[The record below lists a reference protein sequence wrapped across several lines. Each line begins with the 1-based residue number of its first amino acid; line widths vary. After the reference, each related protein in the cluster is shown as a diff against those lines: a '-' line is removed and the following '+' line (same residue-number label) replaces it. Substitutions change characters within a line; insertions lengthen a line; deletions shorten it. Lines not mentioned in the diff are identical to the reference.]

1 MNKKT
6 LPLLLLVISFS
17 LTFSPEMSAA
27 EDEEAIDVA
36 HERMIL
42 YKEMDGITHVPW
54 YWLAAIDAHERGLN
68 VARDDRNDREGL
80 IDIYYSPREWVGAL
94 NPDLED
100 NNAARISIFG
110 GVGLDGDDDGEANR
124 QEDRDVLYTMARQIS
139 TYGYDDENI
148 RIALWEHYQRDQA
161 VRIISGHAKL
171 FKEYGTIAL
180 DETAFPVPLEY
191 NYTYHS
197 TWGDTRGWGGRRI
210 HEGTDIFAGHSTPVR
225 ATKYGV
231 VELKG
236 WNTYG
241 GWRIGIRDLD
251 NVYHYYAHLSS
262 FAEGIEEGS
271 IVEPGM
277 EIGKVGSSGYGKPG
291 TEGKFPPH
299 LHYGLY
305 RDNGYSEWSFDPYPF
320 LNSWEKKERQKG

>member
-1 MNKKT
+1 MKVKA
-6 LPLLLLVISFS
+6 LPIVLLVIG
-17 LTFSPEMSAA
+17 LTFTFTPNIEAA
-27 EDEEAIDVA
+27 DDNDQNEDA
-36 HERMIL
+36 ERMIL

-68 VARDDRNDREGL
+68 VARNDREENEGL
-80 IDIYYSPREWVGAL
+80 IDIYYSPRDWVGAL

-100 NNAARISIFG
+100 NDSERISIFG
-110 GVGLDGDDDGEANR
+110 GVGLDGDADGIADR
-124 QEDRDVLYTMARQIS
+124 KSDRDVLYTVARQIS
-139 TYGYDDENI
+139 SYGYDDENI
-148 RIALWEHYQRDQA
+148 RIALWDRYQRDQA
-161 VRIISGHAKL
+161 VRIISGHAKI

-180 DETAFPVPLEY
+180 DDSAFPVPLNY
-191 NYTYHS
+191 NYTYNS
-197 TWGDTRGWGGRRI
+197 TWGAARGWGGRRI

-225 ATKYGV
+225 ATKYGI
-231 VELKG
+231 VELQG

-241 GWRIGIRDLD
+241 GWRIGIRDTD
-251 NVYHYYAHLSS
+251 NVYHYFAHLSS
-262 FAEGIEEGS
+262 FADGIEEGA

-305 RDNGYSEWSFDPYPF
+305 RDNGYSEWSFDPYPS
-320 LNSWEKKERQKG
+320 LKSWEKKERENS